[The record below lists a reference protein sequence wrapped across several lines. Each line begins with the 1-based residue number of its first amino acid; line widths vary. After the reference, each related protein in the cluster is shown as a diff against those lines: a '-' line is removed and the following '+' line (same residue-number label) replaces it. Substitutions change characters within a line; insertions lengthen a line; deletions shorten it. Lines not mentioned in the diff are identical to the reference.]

1 MLNSVS
7 LTSFINIFWCS
18 NMVVFMVS
26 VCVFYTLCF
35 IFCLDGVT
43 YQVFKK
49 NIDVSDI
56 PTNINY
62 MNFTPTY

>member
-1 MLNSVS
+1 
-7 LTSFINIFWCS
+7 
-18 NMVVFMVS
+18 MVVFMVS

-56 PTNINY
+56 PTNIKY